1 MMSISR
7 RSLLRIQYAS
17 DLHLEILG
25 SVPFPSLLKPVAPVL
40 ALAGDIGNPTTPDYH
55 NFLKYCSS
63 NWDHVI
69 VVAGNHEFYN
79 KKPATK
85 WKWSAPSTVAERLQA
100 CRDVATSYQNV
111 RFLERERVDI
121 SGVAFLG
128 CTLWTDLSDPIAAEE
143 AERRMN
149 DYCLIAV
156 EKERPLRAVDVA
168 EWHARDYAWL
178 DREIAIAAEEE
189 VPAVILTHHLPSFD
203 LIATK
208 YKGAG
213 LINRAFASDCHSL
226 IRRPVQAWISGHT
239 HTAATRIWPQG
250 IQGLVNP
257 LGYPG
262 EKDTGYCREIFV
274 DVSTE
279 AVSGGTADPMLVAAA
294 QVESDR
300 VRVPQMTAE
309 QEQNLEWV

>member
-1 MMSISR
+1 MMSTAR

-25 SVPFPSLLKPVAPVL
+25 SVPFPSILKPIAPVL
-40 ALAGDIGNPTTPDYH
+40 ALAGDIGNPTTPDYQ

-63 NWDHVI
+63 NWDHV
-69 VVAGNHEFYN
+69 VLVAGNHEFYN
-79 KKPATK
+79 KKPAGK
-85 WKWSAPSTVAERLQA
+85 WYAPSTVPERLQA
-100 CRDVATSYQNV
+100 CRDVAASFQNV

-128 CTLWTDLSDPIAAEE
+128 CTLWTDLSDPAAASE
-143 AERRMN
+143 AESRMN
-149 DYCLIAV
+149 DYRLIAA
-156 EKERPLRAVDVA
+156 EKNRVLRAADVT
-168 EWHARDYAWL
+168 ESHARDRAWL

-189 VPAVILTHHLPSFD
+189 QPVVVLTHHLPSFD
-203 LIATK
+203 LIAAK

-213 LINRAFASDCHSL
+213 LLNHAFASDCHSL
-226 IRRPVQAWISGHT
+226 IRRPVRAWIAGHT
-239 HTAATRIWPQG
+239 HTAATRIWPPG

-257 LGYPG
+257 MGYPG
-262 EKDTGYCREIFV
+262 EVETGYCREIFV

-279 AVSGGTADPMLVAAA
+279 AVSGSTADPMLVEAA
-294 QVESDR
+294 QEESGR
-300 VRVPQMTAE
+300 APVPRMTAE